1 MSGRETS
8 SDETKRWK
16 DKCFAQADE
25 LEEQEKSFDEYAGVL
40 QRLLVRVSLAAEGLN
55 DDLDVQLASLRD
67 LLRKNKTGRVDLSSR
82 LEKIEAAVLDLDEQ
96 KSERTEKVLEALESL
111 VDQLLEL
118 ELEKQQKKQLKQLSK
133 EIKSQKNG
141 LKEYPNLLMKYAR
154 LQEDALKIQLS
165 GEGKE
170 GKAGFLKRLLGSTS
184 KELPT
189 PEASFSENDETESYR
204 LSQATEL
211 DISCGSAN
219 TNTNATATVT
229 EGGDADGE
237 FIPGFSAISG
247 HVSSALNNLIE
258 QLTIPPTAE
267 SAAEKVQNNI
277 RSGLNWYEL
286 GPTIDDVANLVISA
300 VGKGQKDFENFLQ
313 NLDSRLAKL
322 QGYLS
327 ESQTQQ
333 LDWQG
338 TSNELDEQVRKQVLS
353 ISKEVRD
360 SNDIDHLKV
369 SVSGHLDTIISS
381 MDNFV
386 SAEDHRVNEMNKQ
399 MEAMQHRLVAMETE
413 AGEIRARLKIERTK
427 ALTDVLTGLSNRE
440 AYEERLHLEFERWK
454 RYRQPAAI
462 VVGDIDLFK
471 QVNDNYGH
479 LAGDK
484 VIQIIAKEITNRIR
498 KTDFVARY
506 GGEEF
511 VILLP
516 ETEIKDVIPVM
527 EKTREMISRLPFHFR
542 DEQVQ
547 ITMSFGVAAFQDKST
562 AAEVF
567 DLADKALYKA
577 KANGRNRVEVYGG
590 DE

>member
-1 MSGRETS
+1 MSGRKTS
-8 SDETKRWK
+8 SDEVKRWK

-25 LEEQEKSFDEYAGVL
+25 LEQQEKTFDEYVGVL

-55 DDLDVQLASLRD
+55 DELDIQLTSLRD
-67 LLRKNKTGRVDLSSR
+67 LLRKDKAGRTELSSR
-82 LEKIEAAVLDLDEQ
+82 LEKIEAAVLELDEQ
-96 KSERTEKVLEALESL
+96 KSDRTEKVLDALESL

-154 LQEDALKIQLS
+154 LQEDALKMQLS
-165 GEGKE
+165 SVGKE
-170 GKAGFLKRLLGSTS
+170 GKAGFLQRLLGSTS
-184 KELPT
+184 TELPT
-189 PEASFSENDETESYR
+189 SELSPSENDETESLR

-211 DISCGSAN
+211 DISCNSAN
-219 TNTNATATVT
+219 VAVD
-229 EGGDADGE
+229 GDSDGE

-267 SAAEKVQNNI
+267 SAAEKVQGNI

-338 TSNELDEQVRKQVLS
+338 TSSELDKQVRKQVLS

-360 SNDIDHLKV
+360 SSDIDHLKV

-381 MDNFV
+381 MDDFV
-386 SAEDHRVNEMNKQ
+386 SAEDNRVDEMNKQ

-413 AGEIRARLKIERTK
+413 AGEIRARLKVERTK

-440 AYEERLHLEFERWK
+440 AYEERLQMEFERWK

-511 VILLP
+511 VIILP

-542 DEQVQ
+542 DEKVQ
-547 ITMSFGVAAFQDKST
+547 ITMSFGVSEFQDKST
-562 AAEVF
+562 AAEIF

-577 KANGRNRVEVYGG
+577 KQNGRNRVEVYGG

>member
-1 MSGRETS
+1 MSGRKTS
-8 SDETKRWK
+8 SDDVKRWK

-25 LEEQEKSFDEYAGVL
+25 LEEQEKSFDDYVGVL

-55 DDLDVQLASLRD
+55 DGLDEQLTSLRD
-67 LLRKNKTGRVDLSSR
+67 LLRKDKAGRAELASR
-82 LEKIEAAVLDLDEQ
+82 LEKIETAVLELDEQ
-96 KSERTEKVLEALESL
+96 KSERTEKVLDALESL

-118 ELEKQQKKQLKQLSK
+118 DLERQQKKQLKQLSK

-141 LKEYPNLLMKYAR
+141 LKEYPNLLLKYAR
-154 LQEDALKIQLS
+154 LQEEALKIQLS
-165 GEGKE
+165 GAPKE
-170 GKAGFLKRLLGSTS
+170 AQGGFLKRLLGSTP
-184 KELPT
+184 KEVT
-189 PEASFSENDETESYR
+189 PPNTDPQEADDAVSLL

-211 DISCGSAN
+211 DITRYDSP
-219 TNTNATATVT
+219 TETTVDNA
-229 EGGDADGE
+229 EDGDGE

-258 QLTIPPTAE
+258 QLTIPTAAE
-267 SAAEKVQNNI
+267 STAKKVQNTI
-277 RSGLNWYEL
+277 RGGLNWYEL

-313 NLDSRLAKL
+313 SLDGRLAKL

-327 ESQTQQ
+327 ESQVQQ

-338 TSNELDEQVRKQVLS
+338 SSSELDEQVREQVLS
-353 ISKEVRD
+353 ISKEVEN

-369 SVSGHLDTIISS
+369 SVSVHLDTIISS

-386 SAEDHRVNEMNKQ
+386 SSEDSRVDEMNKQ
-399 MEAMQHRLVAMETE
+399 MEVMQHRLVAMETE
-413 AGEIRARLKIERTK
+413 AGEIRARLKVERTK

-440 AYEERLHLEFERWK
+440 AYEERLQMEFERWK

-471 QVNDNYGH
+471 NVNDSYGH

-484 VIQIIAKEITNRIR
+484 VIQIIAKEIANRIR

-511 VILLP
+511 VIILP
-516 ETEIKDVIPVM
+516 ETKIEDVMPVM
-527 EKTREMISRLPFHFR
+527 EKAREMISRLPFHFR
-542 DEQVQ
+542 DEEVQ

-577 KANGRNRVEVYGG
+577 KENGRNRVELY
-590 DE
+590 DPDA

>member
-1 MSGRETS
+1 MSGRKAS
-8 SDETKRWK
+8 SDDIKRWK

-25 LEEQEKSFDEYAGVL
+25 LEEQEKSFDEYVGIL

-55 DDLDVQLASLRD
+55 DDLDVQLTLLRD
-67 LLRKNKTGRVDLSSR
+67 LLRKDKAGRAELSTR
-82 LEKIEAAVLDLDEQ
+82 LEKIETAVLELDEQ
-96 KSERTEKVLEALESL
+96 KSDRTEKVLDALESL

-165 GEGKE
+165 GVGKE
-170 GKAGFLKRLLGSTS
+170 GKSSFLQRLLGSTS
-184 KELPT
+184 KDTPT
-189 PEASFSENDETESYR
+189 SDTSLSESAESESIR
-204 LSQATEL
+204 LSEETEL
-211 DISCGSAN
+211 DVSSHISNAN
-219 TNTNATATVT
+219 TIVDGN
-229 EGGDADGE
+229 ADGE

-267 SAAEKVQNNI
+267 SAAEKVQSNI

-286 GPTIDDVANLVISA
+286 GPTIDDVASLVISA

-338 TSNELDEQVRKQVLS
+338 TSSELDEQVRKQVLS
-353 ISKEVRD
+353 ISREVRE
-360 SNDIDHLKV
+360 STDIDHLKV

-386 SAEDHRVNEMNKQ
+386 SSEDSRVDEMNKQ

-413 AGEIRARLKIERTK
+413 AGEIRARLKVERTK

-440 AYEERLHLEFERWK
+440 AYEERLQMEFERWK

-516 ETEIKDVIPVM
+516 ETQIKDVIPVM
-527 EKTREMISRLPFHFR
+527 EKTREMISKLPFHFR

-547 ITMSFGVAAFQDKST
+547 ITMSFGVAAFQDKNT
-562 AAEVF
+562 AAEIF

-577 KANGRNRVEVYGG
+577 KESGRNRVEVYGS

>member
-1 MSGRETS
+1 MSGRKTS
-8 SDETKRWK
+8 SDEVKRWK

-25 LEEQEKSFDEYAGVL
+25 LEQQEKTFDEYVGVL

-55 DDLDVQLASLRD
+55 DELDIQLTSLRD
-67 LLRKNKTGRVDLSSR
+67 LLRKDKAGRTELSSR
-82 LEKIEAAVLDLDEQ
+82 LEKIEAAVLELDEQ
-96 KSERTEKVLEALESL
+96 KSDRTEKVLDALESL

-154 LQEDALKIQLS
+154 LQEDALKMQLS
-165 GEGKE
+165 SVGKE
-170 GKAGFLKRLLGSTS
+170 GKAGFLQRLLGSTS
-184 KELPT
+184 TELPT
-189 PEASFSENDETESYR
+189 SELSPSENDETESLR

-211 DISCGSAN
+211 DISCNSAN
-219 TNTNATATVT
+219 VAVD
-229 EGGDADGE
+229 GDSDGE

-267 SAAEKVQNNI
+267 SAAEKVQGNI

-338 TSNELDEQVRKQVLS
+338 TSSELDKQVRKQVLS

-360 SNDIDHLKV
+360 SSDIDHLKV

-381 MDNFV
+381 MDDFV
-386 SAEDHRVNEMNKQ
+386 SAEDNRVDEMNKQ

-413 AGEIRARLKIERTK
+413 AGEIRARLKVERTK

-440 AYEERLHLEFERWK
+440 AYEERLQMEFERWK

-516 ETEIKDVIPVM
+516 ETQIKDVIPVM
-527 EKTREMISRLPFHFR
+527 EKTREMISKLPFHFR

-547 ITMSFGVAAFQDKST
+547 ITMSFGVAAFQDKNT
-562 AAEVF
+562 AAEIF

-577 KANGRNRVEVYGG
+577 KESGRNRVEVYGS

>member
-1 MSGRETS
+1 MSGRKTS
-8 SDETKRWK
+8 SDEVKRWK

-25 LEEQEKSFDEYAGVL
+25 LEQQEKTFDEYVGVL

-55 DDLDVQLASLRD
+55 DELDIQLTSLRD
-67 LLRKNKTGRVDLSSR
+67 LLRKDKAGRTELSSR
-82 LEKIEAAVLDLDEQ
+82 LEKIEAAVLELDEQ
-96 KSERTEKVLEALESL
+96 KSDRTEKVLDALESL

-154 LQEDALKIQLS
+154 LQEDALKMQLS
-165 GEGKE
+165 SVGKE
-170 GKAGFLKRLLGSTS
+170 GKAGFLQRLLGSTS
-184 KELPT
+184 TELPT
-189 PEASFSENDETESYR
+189 SEPSPSENDETESLR

-211 DISCGSAN
+211 DISCNSAN
-219 TNTNATATVT
+219 VAVD
-229 EGGDADGE
+229 GDSDGE

-267 SAAEKVQNNI
+267 SAAEKVQSNI

-338 TSNELDEQVRKQVLS
+338 TSSELDKQVRKQVLS

-360 SNDIDHLKV
+360 SSDIDHLKV

-381 MDNFV
+381 MDDFV
-386 SAEDHRVNEMNKQ
+386 SAEDNRVDEMNKQ

-413 AGEIRARLKIERTK
+413 AGEIRARLKVERTK

-440 AYEERLHLEFERWK
+440 AYEERLQMEFERWK

-511 VILLP
+511 VIILP

-542 DEQVQ
+542 DEKVQ
-547 ITMSFGVAAFQDKST
+547 ITMSFGVSEFQDKSS
-562 AAEVF
+562 AAEIF

-577 KANGRNRVEVYGG
+577 KQNGRNRVEVYGG

>member
-1 MSGRETS
+1 MSGRNAS
-8 SDETKRWK
+8 RDDVKRWK

-25 LEEQEKSFDEYAGVL
+25 LEQQEKSFDEHVSIL

-55 DDLDVQLASLRD
+55 DDLDLQLTSLRD
-67 LLRKNKTGRVDLSSR
+67 LLRKDKAGSSELSSR
-82 LEKIEAAVLDLDEQ
+82 LSKIETAVLELDEQ
-96 KSERTEKVLEALESL
+96 KSERTDKVLDALENL

-118 ELEKQQKKQLKQLSK
+118 ELEKKQKKHLKQLSK

-154 LQEDALKIQLS
+154 LQEDALKVQFS
-165 GEGKE
+165 GVSKE
-170 GKAGFLKRLLGSTS
+170 SKSGFLQRFLGSSS
-184 KELPT
+184 KEQPALENT
-189 PEASFSENDETESYR
+189 VSEKTVSEREDAASLR
-204 LSQATEL
+204 LSPETEL
-211 DISCGSAN
+211 DISNDDAHS
-219 TNTNATATVT
+219 TNTQVDSDT
-229 EGGDADGE
+229 DGE

-247 HVSSALNNLIE
+247 HVSSALSNLIE
-258 QLTIPPTAE
+258 QLSIPPTAK
-267 SAAEKVQNNI
+267 SAAEKVQSHI

-313 NLDSRLAKL
+313 NLDGRLAKL

-327 ESQTQQ
+327 ESKTQQ

-338 TSNELDEQVRKQVLS
+338 SSSELDKQVREQVLS

-360 SNDIDHLKV
+360 SKDIDHLKV
-369 SVSGHLDTIISS
+369 SVSDHLDDIISS

-386 SAEDHRVNEMNKQ
+386 SSEDSRVDEMNKQ

-413 AGEIRARLKIERTK
+413 TGEIRARLKVERTK

-440 AYEERLHLEFERWK
+440 AYEERLQMEFERWK
-454 RYRQPAAI
+454 RYRQPAAM

-471 QVNDNYGH
+471 QVNDTYGH

-511 VILLP
+511 VIILP
-516 ETEIKDVIPVM
+516 ETEIKDVIPVI

-542 DEQVQ
+542 DEEVQ

-577 KANGRNRVEVYGG
+577 KENGRNRVEVYKV